1 MTTTILIADASKPS
15 LVMTSEVF
23 KDKIPGAIVLVAKTG
38 QEALDILR
46 DKQPDMCVIDFDLPD
61 ADGVTLS
68 TGLREVYKG
77 PILLT
82 AYPDRI
88 VSEAVTENLF
98 GFADAG
104 GWLSKPINVEELNA
118 KIEKF
123 LLEKHRLG
131 KRFTTSLMTQI
142 IGKGAGRG
150 KRSPKV
156 KGKIVNLSIG
166 GACVQLEK
174 PMTSKMSEEIT
185 LSFALPAEPTPV
197 KAAAKAPTTKGAKPI
212 KPSAKEL
219 AALKRKGA
227 TTAVK
232 GEENKIK
239 AKIAWTKKGGTMAGI
254 QFNRLTPVQKKVLE
268 TYIKEMATS
277 ANFT

>member
-185 LSFALPAEPTPV
+185 LSFALPAEPNPV
-197 KAAAKAPTTKGAKPI
+197 KAAAKAPTTKGAKPT
-212 KPSAKEL
+212 AKDI

-227 TTAVK
+227 TATVK

-277 ANFT
+277 ATFT